1 MQWRIT
7 IILCVL
13 FCYNVHGQLTVSE
26 VGSLVERVSNN
37 AVCEGF
43 IADQPYLFSFG
54 GIDSTKRFSGIH
66 QRSFR
71 YNIET
76 GESIA
81 IPPLPDSRGKIA
93 SAASRIGNIIYITGG
108 YYVNSDGSEVSS
120 DKLHRYDILSNAYLP
135 DGSPI
140 PVPTDDHVQVV
151 WRDSLLYLITGWHDS
166 TNIPDVQIY
175 DPENDTW
182 LVGEAVPNNH
192 DYKSFGASGV
202 ILNDTIF
209 YFGGAASIFGFPIQN
224 DLRKGVIDATDPTR
238 IDWTLSTPDPLV
250 VGYRMAATTV
260 GKELHWI
267 GGSERTYNF
276 DGIAYNGTGGVPTAN
291 RDLFS
296 TDGRSWSEQQLDLLP
311 MDLRGI
317 AVINDTLQYL
327 AGGMLENQT
336 VTNRVFRLEW
346 QGKTSSDQ
354 DLSVSEEAPYL
365 YPVPCMDR
373 LFISGFSEAEKV
385 DVEIYKADGQLAARK
400 ELVDGVLDVAAF
412 PDGTYFIKVIAG
424 TKNWTQKIIKS
435 HGKE

>member
-1 MQWRIT
+1 MQIRFV
-7 IILCVL
+7 LSFLVL
-13 FCYNVHGQLTVSE
+13 FACDLQGQLTVTE
-26 VGSLVERVSNN
+26 VGTLIESVSNN

-43 IADQPYLFSFG
+43 IAQSPYLFSFG

-76 GESIA
+76 GESIS
-81 IPPLPDSRGKIA
+81 IPSLPDGRGKIA

-108 YYVNSDGSEVSS
+108 YYVNSNGTEESS
-120 DKLHRYDILSNAYLP
+120 DKLHRYDILSNEYLS

-151 WRDSLLYLITGWHDS
+151 WQDSLLYLITGWNDS

-175 DPENDTW
+175 NPSNDTW
-182 LVGEAVPNNH
+182 LEGEAVPNINN

-202 ILNDTIF
+202 ILKDTIF

-224 DLRKGVIDATDPTR
+224 DLRKGVIDPSDPTQ
-238 IDWTLSTPDPLV
+238 INWSVSTPDPLI

-260 GKELHWI
+260 GTELHWI

-276 DGIAYNGTGGVPTAN
+276 DGIAYNGTGGVATAN

-296 TDGRSWSEQQLDLLP
+296 TDGKVWEEEIVELLP

-327 AGGMLENQT
+327 AGGMIENQR
-336 VTNRVFRLEW
+336 VTNKVYKLEW
-346 QGKTSSDQ
+346 KGKISSNE
-354 DLSVSEEAPYL
+354 DLADNKVPYL
-365 YPVPCMDR
+365 FPVPFTDR
-373 LFISGFSEAEKV
+373 LFLSDMTASSLLEV
-385 DVEIYKADGQLAARK
+385 DIYNAVGRLLGTKRFLDGQL
-400 ELVDGVLDVAAF
+400 DMSGF
-412 PDGTYFIKVIAG
+412 PDGVYHIQVREGESKWIQKVVKVQG
-424 TKNWTQKIIKS
+424 R
-435 HGKE
+435 